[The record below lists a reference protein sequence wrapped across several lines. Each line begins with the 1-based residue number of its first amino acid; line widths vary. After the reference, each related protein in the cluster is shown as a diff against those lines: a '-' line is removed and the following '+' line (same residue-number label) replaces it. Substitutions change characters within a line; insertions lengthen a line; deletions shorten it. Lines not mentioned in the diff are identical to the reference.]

1 MQRRFALIKHTHDLG
16 DIGDFSVSSPTEG
29 QVLEYDSTTSKWVNV
44 EVANLVAL
52 PEAVQ
57 DIVGAM
63 LLDTASVNLTYNDG
77 TGQLSADVLP
87 AGVDHDSL
95 LNFVADEHVA
105 HSGVTLTAGAGLT
118 GGGTIAASRTF
129 AVGAGTGITVNAD
142 DVALSAATIASLAL
156 ADTSVQPGDNVSVLT
171 NDAGYITSASLP
183 VGANPSASVGLTA
196 VNGSASTF
204 MRSDAAPPLDQ
215 SIAPTWTGHHT
226 FASSATVQAAGA
238 HYLQFRTTAAAADE
252 KAWLWYSND
261 KNISF
266 RTFDDA
272 IGADRIALNFVR
284 GTGIEINSI
293 VFGNGTDNPSYT
305 FSGTGPVVVGG
316 QVQLADG
323 TTSVP
328 SLSFSADTDTG
339 LNRISSG
346 RIGMSFNGARRVE
359 FQDTLY
365 IFGVASGYI
374 DALSWTERVGVSSA
388 TNNALVGV
396 NLSVVEGVQ
405 NRRVA
410 FYLDDSNGTF
420 GLATTASSGVPEFSY
435 LRAGTEYLRITDAG
449 QVKFVDG
456 SASVPSLSFLSD
468 PNTGVYNLDADKIG
482 FSCGGT
488 EAARLTSSY
497 LEMASGVALNVIS
510 GSAASPG
517 VCSRSDTNTGL
528 YWIAA
533 DQLGFSE
540 GGTGYRIGY
549 RDIPRRTSGWARGEC
564 LAISAGVTLNTS
576 DMGAGYAFS
585 VYNDSGSSITI
596 TQGSGVTL
604 RFGGAT
610 GNRTLA
616 ARGFATIWCNSG
628 TEAVIMGSVS

>member
-1 MQRRFALIKHTHDLG
+1 MQIRFALIKHIHDLD
-16 DIGDFSVSSPTEG
+16 DIEDFSISSPADG
-29 QVLEYDSTTSKWVNV
+29 DLIEYDSATGKWVNV
-44 EVANLVAL
+44 PVASLAGIT
-52 PEAVQ
+52 EAVQ

-63 LLDTASVNLTYNDG
+63 FIDSANIDFTYNDG
-77 TGQLSADVLP
+77 TG
-87 AGVDHDSL
+87 
-95 LNFVADEHVA
+95 
-105 HSGVTLTAGAGLT
+105 TATAVFAP
-118 GGGTIAASRTF
+118 GGTTAQYVR
-129 AVGAGTGITVNAD
+129 GDG
-142 DVALSAATIASLAL
+142 SLATFPTIP
-156 ADTSVQPGDNVSVLT
+156 A
-171 NDAGYITSASLP
+171 
-183 VGANPSASVGLTA
+183 GANPTASVGLSA
-196 VNGSASTF
+196 VNGSALTF

-272 IGADRIALNFVR
+272 LGVDRIALNFVR

-293 VFGNGTDNPSYT
+293 VFGNVTDNPSYT

-316 QVQLADG
+316 RVQLADG

-339 LNRISSG
+339 LSRISSG

-365 IFGVASGYI
+365 IFGVASGHV
-374 DALSWTERVGVSSA
+374 DVLSWTERVGVSSA

-396 NLSVVEGVQ
+396 NLSVGEGVQ

-420 GLATTASSGVPEFSY
+420 GLATTASSGVAEFSY

-497 LEMASGVALNVIS
+497 LEMASGVALNATS

-528 YWIAA
+528 YWVAA

-540 GGTGYRIGY
+540 GGTGYRIGF
-549 RDIPRRTSGWARGEC
+549 RDIPRRTSGFARGEC
-564 LAISAGVTLNTS
+564 LVASTNQTINTSDMAEGYTFYLYNNGGGGITLTPGAGVTLHYN
-576 DMGAGYAFS
+576 GASNPGGIS
-585 VYNDSGSSITI
+585 VGA
-596 TQGSGVTL
+596 L
-604 RFGGAT
+604 R
-610 GNRTLA
+610 LVQL
-616 ARGFATIWCNSG
+616 WCNSG
-628 TEAVIMGSVS
+628 TTVVVMGAAS